1 MSSNLINTLL
11 LALCFLALFVIGEI
25 LFHKCK
31 VNAEW
36 TRKIVHIITGLLS
49 LLFPIMLTSHWYVLL
64 LCSSFAIILI
74 ISLRFNLLKSINGIR
89 RKSYG
94 SMYYP
99 LSVYICFL
107 FTQWFHEEH
116 PESWAGYMIYYLPIL
131 LLAICDPIAALVGSK
146 KPIVRFAMG
155 DAFKSIGGA
164 MGFFISALILTSLAF
179 YLSSVPFAFSTIL
192 AILMITLS
200 TMIAEFISRNGLD
213 NLLIPIVGSL
223 TAYVSLVYII
233 EL

>member
-1 MSSNLINTLL
+1 MSTNLSNTLL
-11 LALCFLALFVIGEI
+11 LALCFLTLFVIGEI

-36 TRKIVHIITGLLS
+36 TRKIVHIGTGLLS
-49 LLFPIMLTSHWYVLL
+49 LLFPILLSNHWHVLL

-74 ISLRFNLLKSINGIR
+74 VSLRFNLLKSINAIR

-99 LSVYICFL
+99 LSVYTCFL
-107 FTQWFHEEH
+107 FTQWFNDTH

-164 MGFFISALILTSLAF
+164 MGFFASALILTSLAF
-179 YLSSVPFAFSTIL
+179 YLSSMPFIFSTIA
-192 AILMITLS
+192 AILIISFS
-200 TMIAEFISRNGLD
+200 TMLAEFISRNGLD

-223 TAYVSLVYII
+223 STYISLIYII
-233 EL
+233 Q